1 MTTIRLT
8 GQLICKSANEVAIV
22 MEFLP
27 VHIELTRAEPGCI
40 SFEVEQGPNPLIW
53 AVAETFQD
61 AESFALHQARV
72 KASKWGRATAGI
84 ERNYTVIG
92 L

>member
-8 GQLICKSANEVAIV
+8 GQLICENANEVAVV
-22 MEFLP
+22 MEFLAT
-27 VHIELTRAEPGCI
+27 HIALTRAEPGCI
-40 SFEVEQGPNPLIW
+40 SFEVEQSPNPLIW
-53 AVAETFQD
+53 AVAELFQD
-61 AESFALHQARV
+61 AESFAIHQARV
-72 KASKWGRATAGI
+72 KVSEWGRATAGI